1 MIPITKTLTAPLK
14 AVGIADSF
22 TPMSNKIPQLWD
34 TFLPRL
40 AEIAH
45 QSAADISFGIC
56 FDETPSF
63 ITQQNPDELLFVY
76 MAAVQVDEFQEPL
89 PEGMVSTL
97 IPAGT
102 YAVFTHKGS
111 LATFHQTLAYIY
123 QQWMPTAPRKAGL
136 PDFEWYDH
144 RFSPNSPHSEIDV
157 YIPIET
163 N

>member
-22 TPMSNKIPQLWD
+22 TPMSNKIPQL
-34 TFLPRL
+34 LPRL

-56 FDETPSF
+56 FDETPLF
-63 ITQQNPDELLFVY
+63 ITKQNPNEFVY

-123 QQWMPTAPRKAGL
+123 QQWMPTAPRKAGS